1 MMRTVKVGENTPLI
15 WGFVWAGLFL
25 AAGTGCAG
33 RVLKPAPE
41 DSIFGPGVMNLS
53 EARQIGERPAWL
65 IYPEIAVGVRDAEA
79 SPPDPPP
86 RANPHKSSAQVFYYV
101 LTARQCQA
109 LAAAHAVWGNV
120 LDEES
125 ELAARLVGRGRT
137 LRGRSAALQSDLL
150 RYAALAERN
159 QAAADALELFYR
171 LAEAEAYWDICQAAL
186 CLIDQAQEKNLTES
200 RAKSPWG
207 EPSGSTTPGKETK
220 ENEEERQTKPSGGT
234 ANFSDRSS
242 SPSWQADRRRWQNR
256 QEEVEQEIE
265 HINSQLRPMLGG
277 QVGDCR
283 RIWPS
288 VTLRVKPETLDVEKI
303 VHQGLD
309 QRAELRALRR
319 LLRSIDA
326 KDLSAVRSALEQWH
340 PALGTTPSRFPTIA
354 QWLGTPPQHI
364 EAATREEQIRF
375 LLGRR
380 EKEVEE
386 QIRQRAHQVEI
397 ALRELTQAHQT
408 YQAAAEASGQKVQA
422 KPALIVPPSNP
433 APTSTQIAAQ
443 LALYEAQVTLISRA
457 VAWKI
462 AEVRLLEAIGILAR
476 ETGYP
481 LPEEAWQG
489 MEL

>member
-1 MMRTVKVGENTPLI
+1 MMRRAKVGEKSPLI
-15 WGFVWAGLFL
+15 WGVVCVGLFL
-25 AAGTGCAG
+25 AAGTGCAD
-33 RVLKPAPE
+33 RVLKPVPE
-41 DSIFGPGVMNLS
+41 KPIFGPGVMNLA
-53 EARQIGERPAWL
+53 EARQIEGRPTQL
-65 IYPEIAVGVRDAEA
+65 IWPEILDPVGDPEA
-79 SPPDPPP
+79 SRSEQPSRQKPDKGRPPG
-86 RANPHKSSAQVFYYV
+86 YYV

-109 LAAAHAVWGNV
+109 LAAAHAVWGNI

-137 LRGRSAALQSDLL
+137 LRARSAALQSDLL

-171 LAEAEAYWDICQAAL
+171 LAEAEAQWDLCQAAL
-186 CLIDQAQEKNLTES
+186 HLLDQAQAKNLPDS
-200 RAKSPWG
+200 RPKGSGG
-207 EPSGSTTPGKETK
+207 EPSGSPAPGQEAKENKDEKETK
-220 ENEEERQTKPSGGT
+220 PSTGT
-234 ANFSDRSS
+234 ANLSERFSS
-242 SPSWQADRRRWQNR
+242 SSWQAERRRWQRR
-256 QEEVEQEIE
+256 QEEVEREIE
-265 HINSQLRPMLGG
+265 HINSQLRPRLGG

-283 RIWPS
+283 RIWPA
-288 VTLRVKPETLDVEKI
+288 VTLRVHPDNLDVEKA

-326 KDLSAVRSALEQWH
+326 NDLTAVRSALEQWH

-375 LLGRR
+375 LLARR

-386 QIRQRAHQVEI
+386 QIRQTAHQVQI
-397 ALRELTQAHQT
+397 ALTELAQAQQA
-408 YQAAAEASGQKVQA
+408 YQAAAEASGQKFPT
-422 KPALIVPPSNP
+422 KPAQLLPPSTQAASP
-433 APTSTQIAAQ
+433 PQIAAQ
-443 LALYEAQVTLISRA
+443 LAFYEAQAALIHRV

-462 AEVRLLEAIGILAR
+462 AEVRLLEAMGILAQ

-481 LPEEAWQG
+481 LPEQAWEG
-489 MEL
+489 MQL